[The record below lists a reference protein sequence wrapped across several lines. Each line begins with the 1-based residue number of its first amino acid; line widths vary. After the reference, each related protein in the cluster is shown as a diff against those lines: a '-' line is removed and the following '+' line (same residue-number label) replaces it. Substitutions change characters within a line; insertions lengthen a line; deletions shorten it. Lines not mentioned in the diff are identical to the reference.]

1 VITKVEDEDESY
13 HIRWTVV
20 GKSSKYERISHFLV
34 VYYKIGGERFE
45 IITKFTN
52 ITLVS
57 LKKGSRYRIVITAI
71 TENMKQSESLIGDF
85 ETSKEIEDETS
96 CSMCGCDYYKRSQET
111 MQASINKLIDMIEIL
126 TEKNKEIE
134 KTLNEIKQSKARSK
148 KCRKQKKLSDN

>member
-1 VITKVEDEDESY
+1 
-13 HIRWTVV
+13 
-20 GKSSKYERISHFLV
+20 
-34 VYYKIGGERFE
+34 
-45 IITKFTN
+45 
-52 ITLVS
+52 
-57 LKKGSRYRIVITAI
+57 
-71 TENMKQSESLIGDF
+71 MKQSESLIGDF